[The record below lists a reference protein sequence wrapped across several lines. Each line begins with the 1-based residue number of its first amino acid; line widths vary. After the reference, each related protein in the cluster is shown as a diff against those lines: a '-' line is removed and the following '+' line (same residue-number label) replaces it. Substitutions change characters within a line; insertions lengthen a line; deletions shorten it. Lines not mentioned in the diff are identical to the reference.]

1 MADVFFPL
9 FLPEIKMNFCFA
21 VKVSFHLIDSC
32 YPVHFL
38 FSGECTN
45 TEDFRNITF
54 HVGEK
59 ATFSERKKKKK
70 KPELSCGGNSFQYYC
85 FIKYIDFRAA
95 ICSKENTS
103 QDLVPLL
110 SSPVPLAEC
119 VTFVHGT

>member
-1 MADVFFPL
+1 MADVFSPL

-21 VKVSFHLIDSC
+21 VKVSFDLIDSC

-38 FSGECTN
+38 FSGECIHTQ
-45 TEDFRNITF
+45 DFSNVTC
-54 HVGEK
+54 HVGGK
-59 ATFSERKKKKK
+59 SHFFRKKKKK

-95 ICSKENTS
+95 IYSKENTS
-103 QDLVPLL
+103 QDLVLLL